1 MRIARKARAALTK
14 SPTADA
20 HSDSETGPFADLAN
34 ANREIARLRSELAAK
49 DVSAAVSAAHLALD
63 AEDSCIPVQVRSCVL
78 HSCVAQLRPSGQL
91 RTCQGY
97 ALPLTQLSAH
107 LLNCEAPASA
117 EGPAAPTAL
126 GLARTKLPLPNADEA
141 SLDAARCWD
150 RLSPRRCHSWSVPL
164 IRARHAGLGRHRSRI
179 PGPTPSY
186 TTRYPTFALHCTLQ
200 LPALSSLTDP
210 PSLPCGRRPTL
221 AHASES
227 KLDALADA
235 GEVLHEVKTTVLLEV
250 KTTLAADLERVERE
264 AQSKRSDARAE
275 AAGGQL
281 VRRR

>member
-1 MRIARKARAALTK
+1 MRLARAARAALTK
-14 SPTADA
+14 SPRADA
-20 HSDSETGPFADLAN
+20 HSDSETGPFAELATV
-34 ANREIARLRSELAAK
+34 NRENVRLRAKLAA
-49 DVSAAVSAAHLALD
+49 
-63 AEDSCIPVQVRSCVL
+63 AE
-78 HSCVAQLRPSGQL
+78 A
-91 RTCQGY
+91 
-97 ALPLTQLSAH
+97 QLSAH

-117 EGPAAPTAL
+117 EGPVTPTAL

-164 IRARHAGLGRHRSRI
+164 IRARHAGLGRHGSRR
-179 PGPTPSY
+179 PGPTSSY

-235 GEVLHEVKTTVLLEV
+235 GDVLLEEV
-250 KTTLAADLERVERE
+250 KPALAADLERVERE

>member
-1 MRIARKARAALTK
+1 MRLARQARAALTG
-14 SPTADA
+14 A
-20 HSDSETGPFADLAN
+20 HSDSETGPFAELATV
-34 ANREIARLRSELAAK
+34 NRENVRLRAKLAA
-49 DVSAAVSAAHLALD
+49 
-63 AEDSCIPVQVRSCVL
+63 AE
-78 HSCVAQLRPSGQL
+78 A
-91 RTCQGY
+91 
-97 ALPLTQLSAH
+97 QLSAH

-117 EGPAAPTAL
+117 EGPVAPTAQ
-126 GLARTKLPLPNADEA
+126 GPARTKLPPPNADEA

-164 IRARHAGLGRHRSRI
+164 IRARHAGLGRHGSRR
-179 PGPTPSY
+179 PGPTSSY

-227 KLDALADA
+227 KLDAVADA
-235 GEVLHEVKTTVLLEV
+235 GDVLLEV
-250 KTTLAADLERVERE
+250 KPALAADLERVERE